1 MTLVIRCASEADG
14 EAIAAIY
21 RPAVLDTVISFEMQ
35 APDGAAMAARV
46 AATLPRWP
54 WLVSE
59 RDGRVTGYAYAGRHR
74 DRDAYQWCVEVS
86 VYIAADARRAGT
98 ARALYGTLFELLRA
112 QGYVNAYAGITL
124 PNAASVGLHESL
136 GFTPAGVT
144 RRVGFKLGRWH
155 DVGTWELALRPPSL
169 PLEPPSPLARV
180 LGSQEWQRALAN
192 GASRFLAPERS
203 RGDGKEEEDPD
214 DEAPSVE

>member
-124 PNAASVGLHESL
+124 PNAASVGLHEAL
-136 GFTPAGVT
+136 GFVPIGTYP
-144 RRVGFKLGRWH
+144 RIGFKFGAWH
-155 DVGTWELALRPPSL
+155 DVGWWVLMLAEHGPAPRAPTPFAALADT
-169 PLEPPSPLARV
+169 PLCRRV
-180 LGSQEWQRALAN
+180 LASA
-192 GASRFLAPERS
+192 GAPA
-203 RGDGKEEEDPD
+203 GG
-214 DEAPSVE
+214 